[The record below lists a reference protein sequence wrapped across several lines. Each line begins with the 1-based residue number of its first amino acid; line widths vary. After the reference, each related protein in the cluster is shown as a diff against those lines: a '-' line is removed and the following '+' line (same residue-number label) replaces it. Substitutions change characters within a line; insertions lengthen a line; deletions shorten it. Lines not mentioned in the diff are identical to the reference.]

1 MIKRAERCPTIQ
13 QNQKPKMITVHT
25 ANTPN
30 GVKIPIVL
38 EELGVPYAIHRIDL
52 SANEQKQAAFL
63 AINPN
68 GRIPAIVDQD
78 GPDGQALSV
87 FESGAILLYLA
98 DKFKRLIPA
107 DPVGRVR
114 ALEYLFFQM
123 GGVGPMFGQAGWFM
137 RQDEKVPMA
146 IARYQTESRRL
157 TEVLEARL
165 SAQPWLAGDDYSIA
179 DIANFGWLR
188 AATYAGVDLANY
200 PSVQRWVQVIEARPA
215 VQRALTAMA

>member
-1 MIKRAERCPTIQ
+1 
-13 QNQKPKMITVHT
+13 MITVHT

-38 EELGVPYAIHRIDL
+38 EELGVPYAIHRVDL

-68 GRIPAIVDQD
+68 GRIPAIVDHD
-78 GPDGQALSV
+78 GPDGGALSV

-98 DKFKRLIPA
+98 DKFKRLMPA

-146 IARYQTESRRL
+146 IAR
-157 TEVLEARL
+157 
-165 SAQPWLAGDDYSIA
+165 
-179 DIANFGWLR
+179 
-188 AATYAGVDLANY
+188 
-200 PSVQRWVQVIEARPA
+200 
-215 VQRALTAMA
+215 

>member
-1 MIKRAERCPTIQ
+1 
-13 QNQKPKMITVHT
+13 MITVHT

-38 EELGVPYAIHRIDL
+38 EELGVPYAIHRVDL
-52 SANEQKQAAFL
+52 SANEQKQAVFL

-68 GRIPAIVDQD
+68 GRIPAIVDHD
-78 GPDGQALSV
+78 GPDGGALSV

-98 DKFKRLIPA
+98 DKFKRLMPA
-107 DPVGRVR
+107 DPIGRVR

-146 IARYQTESRRL
+146 IARYQTESHRL

-165 SAQPWLAGDDYSIA
+165 STQPWLAGDEYSIA

-188 AATYAGVDLANY
+188 VATYAGIDLANY
-200 PSVQRWVQVIEARPA
+200 PSVERWVQIVEARPA